1 MEREDGLT
9 TKQAEELLQRF
20 GKNELPSNETSTL
33 IKIVRKL
40 IAPTS
45 LMLLVAAFLSLIVKK
60 YFDFYFILLLLFINQ
75 AISFW
80 QENKADK
87 AIKKLNEKLT
97 TKSEVRRDSNWIEIN
112 SNLIVPGDLVKL
124 SVGSIVPADG
134 LILEATNL
142 TINESVL
149 SGESFPKDKKR
160 NEEVFSGSFID
171 TGEAIVKVTHTGS
184 ETYFGKTLNVVERK
198 EEKSL
203 LEKDILQIS
212 RFLSLISVLAVLIF
226 TITAVLQ
233 GNTDV
238 NEIIILDL
246 GLIIAGI
253 PISLQTVMTLI
264 IELGVVQLSKKD
276 VIVRKLSALEE
287 LSNVNLLLTDKTG
300 TLTQNQINVHEIVT
314 FNKFTKEEVINF
326 AHFAAERN
334 KNDSIDKAIL
344 NSFTKFEIE
353 TDSDIKKYIPPDSI
367 RKRSTIIVELN
378 NERHCISIGAPQ
390 IIRSL
395 LSKSNDLKKY
405 DKQIETFAD
414 KGFRTISIAISSK
427 EEKAMK
433 LAGVIAL
440 SDTIR
445 PEAKGVIKFLKDNG
459 IKIIMLTGDHASIAK
474 HVLKEA
480 GTGSQVVYTKAQL
493 DTMDLQKLSDK
504 DIDEIGAFAEILPKD
519 KFNIVSNFKQNYIV
533 AVNGDGVNDL
543 PAVKEANVGIAVK
556 NAVDA
561 LKSAADFVL
570 LSHGLSV
577 IKDSI
582 IESRKIFARVYSY
595 SVYRIS
601 ESFRLIITTTV
612 LALLYKAIPITPIQ
626 IIMLALLNDIPII
639 SLAFDRVKTAHRP
652 QQINVKER
660 FTKSIGFGF
669 VGILNSLILFFLMH
683 NVWHL
688 SWEII
693 QTVYFLKLTV
703 SGHML
708 IYVAHTSERWYK
720 FLPSKQ
726 VILATTGTQLIATLI
741 VLFGIGMPTS
751 LSIPMVAFV
760 WIWSFAWMQVGE
772 GVKILVGKLEKK

>member
-1 MEREDGLT
+1 MEINEGLT
-9 TKQAEELLQRF
+9 SKQAEELLKKF
-20 GKNELPSNETSTL
+20 GNNELPSNETGTF
-33 IKIVRKL
+33 IKILKKL

-45 LMLLVAAFLSLIVKK
+45 LMLLLASLLSLIVHK

-87 AIKKLNEKLT
+87 AIKKLNEKLIT
-97 TKSEVRRDSNWIEIN
+97 RSEVLRNANWKTID
-112 SNLIVPGDLVKL
+112 SNLIVPGDIVKL
-124 SVGSIVPADG
+124 SVGSLVPADG
-134 LILEATNL
+134 RILDQTNL
-142 TINESVL
+142 TVNESVL
-149 SGESFPKDKKR
+149 SGESFPKEKKK
-160 NEEVFSGSFID
+160 NQEVFSGSFVD
-171 TGEAIVKVTHTGS
+171 TGEAVICITHTGN

-198 EEKSL
+198 EDKSL

-212 RFLSLISVLAVLIF
+212 KFLSLVSVLAVLVF
-226 TITAVLQ
+226 TTTAVLQ
-233 GNTDV
+233 GNTEI

-264 IELGVVQLSKKD
+264 IELGVVELSKKD

-287 LSNVNLLLTDKTG
+287 LSNVTLLLTDKTG
-300 TLTQNQINVHEIVT
+300 TLTQNEINVNEIT
-314 FNKFTKEEVINF
+314 EFNNYSKKEIINF
-326 AHFAAERN
+326 AHFSAERN
-334 KNDSIDKAIL
+334 KSNSIDKAIL
-344 NSFTKFEIE
+344 NSYGEFKITE
-353 TDSDIKKYIPPDSI
+353 TSKVVKYIPPDSI
-367 RKRSTIIVELN
+367 RKRSTIRVNIDN
-378 NERHCISIGAPQ
+378 KDYCISIGAPQ
-390 IIRSL
+390 IIRTL
-395 LSKSNDLKKY
+395 LSSKNNFEKY
-405 DKQIETFAD
+405 DKQIDQFAE
-414 KGFRTISIAISSK
+414 KGFRTISIAVSSK
-427 EEKAMK
+427 SEKDME
-433 LAGVIAL
+433 LAGLIAL

-445 PEAKGVIKFLKDNG
+445 PEAKSVIKFLKDNG
-459 IKIIMLTGDHASIAK
+459 IKIIMLTGDHSSIAK
-474 HVLKEA
+474 HVLNEA
-480 GTGSQVVYTKAQL
+480 GIGNRLVYNKAQL
-493 DTMDLQKLSDK
+493 DSMDLHKLK
-504 DIDEIGAFAEILPKD
+504 EEEINQIGAFAEILPKD

-533 AVNGDGVNDL
+533 AVNGDGINDL

-612 LALLYKAIPITPIQ
+612 LALLYKAIPITPVQ
-626 IIMLALLNDIPII
+626 IIMIALLNDIPII
-639 SLAFDRVKTAHRP
+639 SLAFDRVKTAHKP
-652 QQINVKER
+652 QQLNVKER
-660 FTKSIGFGF
+660 LIKSVGFGF
-669 VGILNSLILFFLMH
+669 VGILNSLLIFFLMH

-726 VILATTGTQLIATLI
+726 VILATTGTQLIATFI

-751 LSIPMVAFV
+751 LSIPMVIFV
-760 WIWSFAWMQVGE
+760 WIWSFVWMQVGE